1 MEKHI
6 SKLIPNADCLTGLG
20 GFDNEPQ
27 PLNQK
32 AVEIVNK
39 LFVFFYAICRGFE
52 KQYQDPNKLK
62 IEKAQWF
69 RAFTDKNFIDM
80 RRINHGV
87 KKCRLESPINTPTI
101 GQFIAWCT
109 PTPDDLGLL
118 TKEQAFNR
126 SGEFIREG
134 KLNDLS
140 EDQNMLLEHAIRESD
155 RYFMRNNP
163 MSKTQ
168 PVFYRNYEIALRDF
182 MNGKLKSI
190 PKGLEDKSEE
200 TKEIAKQQEVKKGFS
215 HLKGYEQCMPEIRR
229 ILGMNPDGTTNTP
242 TKR

>member
-1 MEKHI
+1 MKQIGDLINVDNISVAREEKKNYSTI
-6 SKLIPNADCLTGLG
+6 DPMAVKL
-20 GFDNEPQ
+20 
-27 PLNQK
+27 
-32 AVEIVNK
+32 VEY
-39 LFVFFYAICRGFE
+39 VFAKFYIHCRGTDTLFADE
-52 KQYQDPNKLK
+52 KRKQAEKTQWQSIFTREGYTSVDHIRKAILKLERHRFPNPP
-62 IEKAQWF
+62 Q
-69 RAFTDKNFIDM
+69 
-80 RRINHGV
+80 
-87 KKCRLESPINTPTI
+87 I
-101 GQFIAWCT
+101 GEFLAWNEA
-109 PTPDDLGLL
+109 TPDDLGLL